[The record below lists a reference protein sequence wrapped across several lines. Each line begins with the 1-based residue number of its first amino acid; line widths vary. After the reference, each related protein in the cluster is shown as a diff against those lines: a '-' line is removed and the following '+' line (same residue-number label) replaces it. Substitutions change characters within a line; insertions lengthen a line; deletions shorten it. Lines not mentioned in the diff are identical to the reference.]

1 MANIFSRIFSGNK
14 EKQPVQ
20 QEERALTYSL
30 GYNTISSYQ
39 TTQAMRLSA
48 VYACTN
54 SISNSVSLLNTHV
67 VSKEGGKVVE
77 IEHPLN
83 NILNLAPN
91 NRHNHF
97 NFFKLLIESLILKGN
112 GYALIIRDDNLNVV
126 SLELLNPDA
135 VQPMVQKDGSVKY
148 IVSGMKKAVDSAN
161 MIHLYQHIDETHNG
175 ISVLRYADM
184 TLSAAWTQEEHSKAF
199 FNRGGGLLGIL
210 KANQV
215 MNNEQ
220 KRQLAE
226 SWQQSI
232 QYTKGNGIAIIPQG
246 IDFQSISVSPEDEEL
261 LAVRGWSIVEI
272 CRYFGVSPTKIFDYT
287 HVSYNTLEQTNLSY
301 LQDTIYPY
309 TKLLQDEFNRK
320 LFKPSEVGKMS
331 IEFDYTS
338 LLQTTFKDQAEY
350 YKQLLV
356 NGVMSVNDVRAKL
369 GLSPISAE
377 DGGDAHLV
385 QISYGTLKNV
395 FDGAY
400 IKQQGQDQS
409 QKVDNN
415 AKANNQE

>member
-1 MANIFSRIFSGNK
+1 
-14 EKQPVQ
+14 
-20 QEERALTYSL
+20 
-30 GYNTISSYQ
+30 
-39 TTQAMRLSA
+39 
-48 VYACTN
+48 
-54 SISNSVSLLNTHV
+54 
-67 VSKEGGKVVE
+67 
-77 IEHPLN
+77 
-83 NILNLAPN
+83 
-91 NRHNHF
+91 
-97 NFFKLLIESLILKGN
+97 
-112 GYALIIRDDNLNVV
+112 
-126 SLELLNPDA
+126 
-135 VQPMVQKDGSVKY
+135 
-148 IVSGMKKAVDSAN
+148 
-161 MIHLYQHIDETHNG
+161 
-175 ISVLRYADM
+175 
-184 TLSAAWTQEEHSKAF
+184 
-199 FNRGGGLLGIL
+199 
-210 KANQV
+210 

-287 HVSYNTLEQTNLSY
+287 HVSYNTLEQTNISY

-309 TKLLQDEFNRK
+309 TKLIQDEFNRK

-369 GLSPISAE
+369 GLSPISE
-377 DGGDAHLV
+377 EEGGDAHLV

-415 AKANNQE
+415 AKVNDSDDLHE